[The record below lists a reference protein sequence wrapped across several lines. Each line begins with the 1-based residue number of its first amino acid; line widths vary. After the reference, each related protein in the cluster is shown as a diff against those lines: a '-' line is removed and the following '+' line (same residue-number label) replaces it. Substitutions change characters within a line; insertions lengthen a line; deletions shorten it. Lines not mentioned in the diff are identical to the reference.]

1 LFVDQH
7 FVVSY
12 AHELGPQW
20 HLVDVNGMSTTITYN
35 MDSDNP
41 RITEGWF
48 NMRNLYQIQSDSH
61 IQFQYLGNC
70 LFHLTVFKGGCTRT
84 SWTTFMNRITHQNT
98 RSIFS
103 VKLSKY
109 QSKASHLVYSFLF
122 IIMLITI
129 IKLKYLY

>member
-1 LFVDQH
+1 
-7 FVVSY
+7 
-12 AHELGPQW
+12 
-20 HLVDVNGMSTTITYN
+20 MSTTVTYN

-61 IQFQYLGNC
+61 IQFQYLGNS
-70 LFHLTVFKGGCTRT
+70 LFHLIVFKGECTTT

>member
-1 LFVDQH
+1 
-7 FVVSY
+7 
-12 AHELGPQW
+12 
-20 HLVDVNGMSTTITYN
+20 

-61 IQFQYLGNC
+61 IQFQYLGNS
-70 LFHLTVFKGGCTRT
+70 LFHLTVLKGRCTT
-84 SWTTFMNRITHQNT
+84 SLTTFMHRITHQNT
-98 RSIFS
+98 KSIFS
-103 VKLSKY
+103 VKLTKY

-122 IIMLITI
+122 ILMLITI